1 MWNIVMMARASL
13 IWSVALV
20 FFKGTHANPQH
31 NEYDIPPGKTPT
43 FVTPGQTYRIA
54 AGATVILPCRITQPG
69 SYVLA
74 WKRNIAVLTAG
85 PIKVSPDPRLRVLP
99 SPTIESGSS
108 NIGGVPELSGGG
120 YSLELRDVRPQDAG
134 DYICQLGTIE
144 PKEIVHTL
152 EVLVPAR
159 IHYVSHSGTL
169 EVTQGQ
175 MVKMECRASGNPVPT
190 ISWTRKNNV
199 MPSGERSVQGM
210 ILVIQHA
217 DRHTTGQ
224 YQCSADNAVGE
235 PDTKHIVINVLYPP
249 EVEVE
254 RATVHTGI
262 GLEAQ
267 LVCIVYSE
275 PPAQVLWY
283 KETTQLGVT
292 EQHAT
297 QARGN
302 RYTLTIRNVSLIDMG
317 NYSCMASNQHG
328 KSRGHIFLTGTATTA
343 AFDSPLM
350 GNERDKYQLTWA
362 VNSHSSIIEYRLFY
376 RLQPRHHQAHHPH
389 RPEDEF
395 RASRNGTRLVGMK
408 PEWISLSI
416 AGPGVVNTN
425 YPQAAPPPYPGVTKQ
440 KMTYTL
446 QNLLPATTYEVRVQ
460 AKNDQGW
467 NKLSPVF
474 HFTTRAN
481 DMENLIEPSAQPA
494 VYGSTNQGQGLSS
507 NQIRPLFTYGL
518 HCVCVGVYFLLN

>member
-1 MWNIVMMARASL
+1 MGSFLVWIVAFVILKGSRA
-13 IWSVALV
+13 A
-20 FFKGTHANPQH
+20 PQG
-31 NEYDIPPGKTPT
+31 NEFDMTQEKPPS

-99 SPTIESGSS
+99 SPTIESGST

-120 YSLELRDVRPQDAG
+120 YSLELRNVRPQDAG

-159 IHYVSHSGTL
+159 IHHVSHEGNL

-175 MVKMECRASGNPVPT
+175 MIKMECKASGNPVPT
-190 ISWTRKNNV
+190 ISWSRKNNV
-199 MPSGERSVQGM
+199 MPSGERTVQGM
-210 ILVIQHA
+210 TLVIQHA
-217 DRHTTGQ
+217 DRHSAGQ
-224 YQCSADNAVGE
+224 YQCSADNGVGA
-235 PDTKHIVINVLYPP
+235 PDTRHISINVLYPP

-275 PPAQVLWY
+275 PPAQVIWY
-283 KETTQLGVT
+283 KATTQLGIT

-297 QARGN
+297 QNRGN
-302 RYTLTIRNVSLIDMG
+302 RYTLTIRNVSQIDMG
-317 NYSCMASNQHG
+317 NYSCAASNQHG
-328 KSRGHIFLTGTATTA
+328 RSKGHITLTGTATTA
-343 AFDSPLM
+343 VFDSPVAST
-350 GNERDKYQLTWA
+350 ERNKYQLSWS
-362 VNSHSSIIEYRLFY
+362 VNSHSSVIEYRLFY
-376 RLQPRHHQAHHPH
+376 RQQPRHHQGHHSH
-389 RPEDEF
+389 RQDESNEN
-395 RASRNGTRLVGMK
+395 RNMRNSSRMVGMK
-408 PEWISLSI
+408 PEWISVSL

-425 YPQAAPPPYPGVTKQ
+425 YPQVIPPPYPGVTKQ
-440 KMTYTL
+440 KMTYIL
-446 QNLLPATTYEVRVQ
+446 QNLQPATTYEVRVQ

-474 HFTTRAN
+474 HFTTRVN

-507 NQIRPLFTYGL
+507 NQIRPLFAYGL
-518 HCVCVGVYFLLN
+518 YSVCASVFFMFN